1 MSNEASKNVLKII
14 LLSLFA
20 VAMGYFEA
28 AVVVYLRDL
37 LYPDGFSFPL
47 RDMPVKII
55 VVELFRELSTMVMLV
70 AVAALSGRRFW
81 ERFGFFIFIFGVWD
95 IFYYIW
101 LKVIINWPPN
111 LLEWDILFLI
121 PAPWI
126 APVIAPM
133 SISILMIF
141 IGLSIINL
149 FCKGRDFK
157 PILVTW
163 ALAILATAS
172 ILFSFMRDRDAM
184 FNKQTPEPYLYGLLV
199 LGLIFYII
207 AYFLSYKKAKEARRN
222 LPSR

>member
-1 MSNEASKNVLKII
+1 MSSEASKYVSKII

-37 LYPDGFSFPL
+37 LYPGGFSFPL
-47 RDMPVKII
+47 QDMPVRII
-55 VVELFRELSTMVMLV
+55 VIELFRELSTMVMLV

-81 ERFGFFIFIFGVWD
+81 ERFGVFIFMFGVWD

-101 LKVIINWPPN
+101 LKVTINWPPSF
-111 LLEWDILFLI
+111 LEWDILFLI

-126 APVIAPM
+126 APVIAPI

-149 FCKGRDFK
+149 FRKGRVFK
-157 PILVTW
+157 PILISW
-163 ALAILATAS
+163 ALGILATAS
-172 ILFSFMRDRDAM
+172 ILFSFMRDWDAM
-184 FNKQTPEPYLYGLLV
+184 FNKQIPQPYFYGLLI
-199 LGLIFYII
+199 LGLLFYIV
-207 AYFLSYKKAKEARRN
+207 AYFLSYKKAKEAR
-222 LPSR
+222 